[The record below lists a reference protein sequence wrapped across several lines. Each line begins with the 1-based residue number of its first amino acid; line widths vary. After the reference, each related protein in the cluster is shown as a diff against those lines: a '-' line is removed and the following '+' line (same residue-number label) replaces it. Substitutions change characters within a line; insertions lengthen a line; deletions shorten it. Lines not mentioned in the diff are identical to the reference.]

1 MFQMQVFCL
10 NICNPQ
16 NEYYTKLTVI
26 VTVMEVQREAQ
37 QPEENMEFKEF
48 LKMIDFNGAWHHH
61 ICS

>member
-1 MFQMQVFCL
+1 MFQTQVFCL

-48 LKMIDFNGAWHHH
+48 LKMIDFNGA
-61 ICS
+61 